1 MEDNT
6 KHTKFWNASNRVWNK
21 ILWILM
27 KIGKKNGFYGEEAGE
42 SILLQS
48 QNSSEIC
55 FIPQVVFPV
64 ELYSGESSTW
74 DGLYI
79 LYWRCVKN
87 PVITLLLRHLKPHNK
102 YFFWLLTGQTPA
114 SGPPKTI
121 IEPFCMTEILAVF
134 AFDICKFISIFDWLL
149 FHDRVWSQSQKDSE
163 YI

>member
-55 FIPQVVFPV
+55 FIPQVI
-64 ELYSGESSTW
+64 LYSGASSTW

-79 LYWRCVKN
+79 HTGGVWK
-87 PVITLLLRHLKPHNK
+87 IQLLHFYYDIWSHTTNI
-102 YFFWLLTGQTPA
+102 
-114 SGPPKTI
+114 S
-121 IEPFCMTEILAVF
+121 
-134 AFDICKFISIFDWLL
+134 FD
-149 FHDRVWSQSQKDSE
+149 
-163 YI
+163 Y